1 MDQTV
6 GRRTDLSFAENDH
19 RALAVLLFHG
29 QCSHVHTRQK
39 NTRVIA
45 ALLLPFTKLVAVVV
59 AVAVAVV
66 VYYSNETENERIFLA
81 LVAD

>member
-59 AVAVAVV
+59 AVAVV